1 MASQSRSGD
10 PTAGGLDPTV
20 LNSGTGFYLEDLY
33 EAYLVDPRTVPAEYA
48 RIFAGLGA
56 VDSAIAR
63 RPIEADLLRSARTVR
78 IAQGAQSET
87 SGSVWARWVQAYRSR
102 GHWAAR
108 LDPLGL
114 TRPASPPDLDPAF
127 HGIGPA
133 ELQSEIPSGL
143 VSGEATRTGA
153 DLLSVLN
160 ATYCGAI
167 GSEYQHLMNVEERRF
182 ICDRLETTRGQF
194 TLSREERL
202 RIFTELTAAEGLEHF
217 LHRRYIGQKRFS
229 LEGSESLMPA
239 LNDLV
244 RQASAG
250 PVEEI
255 VIGMAHRGRL
265 NVLVN
270 LLAKPLPELF
280 SAFEGRYDPLH
291 QNGSGDVKYHL
302 GFSSD
307 VTLGKRVLHL
317 TLAFNP
323 SHLEIVDPVVEGSV
337 RARQD
342 RLGDRAG
349 DRVLPV
355 LIHGDASLAGQ
366 GVVMETL
373 EMAETR
379 GFRTGGTLHFVVNNQ
394 IGFTISNPRDAR
406 STRYATDI
414 AKMIEAPVFHVN
426 ADDVEAVIFALRI
439 AFEYRSRFHK
449 DVFLDLVGYRRHGHN
464 EADEPAVTQPLMY
477 ASIREHPTVR
487 AIYERQL
494 LEGGVIDSTQSEQ
507 LAGAYRDGLD
517 RGEVP
522 VSFILPR
529 AEARPPLVDWEP
541 YRGERW
547 DRPVETWVKKADLLR
562 LGQMLVTLPEGWTV
576 HPRLARILE
585 ERRKMLLGE
594 VPFDWGMAE
603 LLAYASLLVQGH
615 PVRLSGQDSARG
627 TFFHRHAVL
636 HDVATD
642 ATDVALN
649 RLAPKQA
656 LADIVDSFLSEEGVL
671 AFEYGYATAN
681 PDALVIW
688 EAQYGDFGNG
698 AQVVVDQ
705 FLSAGEAKWGR
716 LCGLVLFLPHG
727 QEGAGPEHSSARPER
742 YLQLC
747 AEDNLQIAN
756 PTTPAQMFHLI
767 RRQVIR
773 PYRKPLVVLTP
784 KSLLR
789 HRLAV
794 SDWKDLT
801 DGGFRPVLD
810 EPEMQ
815 DPSQIRRV
823 ILTSGKL
830 YYELFETREAAGRGD
845 VALVR
850 LEQWYPLP
858 DAMLKAA
865 LARYPRAEDVIWCQ
879 EEPENQGAW
888 QALAPRLSPLLAPN
902 QSLRY
907 VGRPAS
913 AATAPG
919 YAALHT
925 IQQKAILEAA
935 LAAAPSG
942 SIRKRPSTR
951 SKSLPE
957 TA

>member
-1 MASQSRSGD
+1 MAED
-10 PTAGGLDPTV
+10 IDPTV
-20 LNSGTGFYLEDLY
+20 LNSGAAGYLEDLY
-33 EAYLVDPRTVPAEYA
+33 EQFLADPRAVPAEYA
-48 RIFAGLGA
+48 RAFAGVG
-56 VDSAIAR
+56 VPDRERPR
-63 RPIEADLLRSARTVR
+63 RVIEAVLAEHARVPKGESVVTR
-78 IAQGAQSET
+78 TAES
-87 SGSVWARWVQAYRSR
+87 SVWARWVQAYRSR

-108 LDPLGL
+108 IDPLDL
-114 TRPASPPDLDPAF
+114 MPAIPPPDLDPAF

-133 ELQSEIPSGL
+133 DLESAIPTDL
-143 VSGEATRTGA
+143 VSGEAPRTGA
-153 DLLSVLN
+153 DLRRMLE
-160 ATYCGAI
+160 ATYCGSI
-167 GSEYQHLMNVEERRF
+167 GAEYQHLMNVEERQF
-182 ICDRLETTRGQF
+182 IRDRLESMRGGF
-194 TLSREERL
+194 KPTREEQL
-202 RIFTELTAAEGLEHF
+202 RIFTELTAAEGLELY

-229 LEGSESLMPA
+229 LEGGESLMPA

-244 RQASAG
+244 RQAGCGS
-250 PVEEI
+250 VEEI

-270 LLAKPLPELF
+270 LLGKPLPELF
-280 SAFEGRYDPLH
+280 SAFEGRYDPRH

-307 VTLGKRVLHL
+307 VTVGERVIHV

-323 SHLEIVDPVVEGSV
+323 SHLEVVNPVVEGSV

-342 RLGDRAG
+342 RLADRAG
-349 DRVLPV
+349 DKVLAV

-373 EMAETR
+373 EMAATR
-379 GFRTGGTLHFVVNNQ
+379 GFRTGGTLHLVVNNQ

-406 STRYATDI
+406 STHYATDI
-414 AKMIEAPVFHVN
+414 AKLIEAPVFHVN
-426 ADDVEAVIFALRI
+426 ADDVEAVIFTLRL
-439 AFEYRSRFHK
+439 AFAYRMRYHK
-449 DVFLDLVGYRRHGHN
+449 DVFLDLMGYRRHGHN
-464 EADEPAVTQPLMY
+464 EADEPAVTQPTMY
-477 ASIREHPTVR
+477 ARIREHPTVR
-487 AIYERQL
+487 AVYERQL
-494 LEGGVIDSTQSEQ
+494 AGEAVLDPGRSEA
-507 LAGAYRDGLD
+507 LVGAYREGLD
-517 RGEVP
+517 HGEVP

-529 AEARPPLVDWEP
+529 APARPPLVDWEP

-547 DRPVETWVKKADLLR
+547 DRPVETRARKADLLH
-562 LGQMLVTLPEGWTV
+562 LGQTLVTLPDGWTV
-576 HPRLARILE
+576 HPRLARILD
-585 ERRKMLLGE
+585 ERRKMLAGE

-603 LLAYASLLVQGH
+603 LLAYASLLVAGH

-627 TFFHRHAVL
+627 TFFHRHAVM
-636 HDVATD
+636 HDVRTD

-649 RLAPKQA
+649 RLAPGQA
-656 LADIVDSFLSEEGVL
+656 SADIVDSFLSEEGVL

-767 RRQVIR
+767 RRQVLR

-789 HRLAV
+789 HHLAV
-794 SDWKDLT
+794 SPWKELT
-801 DGGFRPVLD
+801 GGEFQPVID
-810 EPEMQ
+810 EPATCEMHAV
-815 DPSQIRRV
+815 RRV
-823 ILTSGKL
+823 ILVSGKL
-830 YYELFETREAAGRGD
+830 YYELYEAREAAGRTD
-845 VALVR
+845 VALIR
-850 LEQWYPLP
+850 LEQWYPFPEAL
-858 DAMLKAA
+858 LKVA
-865 LARYPRAEDVIWCQ
+865 LGRYAVAPDVIWCQ

-888 QALAPRLSPLLAPN
+888 QALAPRLGRLLGAG
-902 QSLRY
+902 QTLRY

-925 IQQKAILEAA
+925 LQQKAILEIA
-935 LAAAPSG
+935 LADVPPG
-942 SIRKRPSTR
+942 SSRRPATTR